1 MVTSDR
7 RNWQVRSKLK
17 LVSFA
22 VSPTEPELVVATT
35 ERGLDRSRDG
45 GRRWQPIRGPAAL
58 LLDWKRPEELWAMTA
73 DGQAWRSR
81 DAIPHER
88 MDAPGHFM
96 TRDYAD
102 YGATVTITPPP
113 T

>member
-1 MVTSDR
+1 
-7 RNWQVRSKLK
+7 
-17 LVSFA
+17 
-22 VSPTEPELVVATT
+22 
-35 ERGLDRSRDG
+35 
-45 GRRWQPIRGPAAL
+45 
-58 LLDWKRPEELWAMTA
+58 LDWKRPEELWAMTA

-81 DAIPHER
+81 DAVPRER